1 MSRQRPP
8 PSQATLN
15 NIGSLAQD
23 SFLKLS
29 KDLGAVTSYKGVTPA
44 TPLGLVGFDLGI
56 ELTAT
61 NLENSGIFKQA
72 GGSSSSSVL
81 VPKLHIHK
89 GLPFGFDIGAFI
101 SKVSDA
107 NISLIGAGARWVVID
122 DGIATPAV
130 GLRIAGTKE
139 TGVGQID
146 LSTLSADIVVS
157 KKLTLVTPFVGV
169 GRVQV
174 KRQAQR
180 RRAEGRKVQPV
191 ANIRRAERESCRGQ
205 CRRGSGETGRCDI
218 AVCQG
223 GVAVLVPHEKRS
235 DQAICP

>member
-1 MSRQRPP
+1 MKNIIRRSVAALCVIAAP
-8 PSQATLN
+8 AVFAGDLN
-15 NIGSLAQD
+15 NIGSLGQE

-29 KDLGAVTSYKGVTPA
+29 KDLGAIISYKGVTPA
-44 TPLGLVGFDLGI
+44 TPLGVVGFDIGV

-61 NLENSGIFKQA
+61 NIENNSIFRQA

-107 NISLIGAGARWVVID
+107 NISLIGAEARWAILD
-122 DGIATPAV
+122 DGIATPAL

-146 LSTLSADIVVS
+146 LSTLSADIVLS
-157 KKLTLVTPFVGV
+157 KKLTLVTPFIGA

-174 KRQAQR
+174 KSKPNVGGLKEEKFSQSRIFA
-180 RRAEGRKVQPV
+180 GLNV
-191 ANIRRAERESCRGQ
+191 NL
-205 CRRGSGETGRCDI
+205 
-218 AVCQG
+218 AVVN
-223 GVAVLVPHEKRS
+223 VAVEAEKQGDATSLSAKAGWRF
-235 DQAICP
+235 